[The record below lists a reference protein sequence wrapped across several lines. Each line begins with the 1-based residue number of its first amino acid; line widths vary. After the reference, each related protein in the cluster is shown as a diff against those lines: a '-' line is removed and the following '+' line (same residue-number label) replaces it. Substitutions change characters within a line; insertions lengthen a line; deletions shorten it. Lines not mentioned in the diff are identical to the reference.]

1 MGWQAKR
8 VWSSNMKTTID
19 VPDALLEAARAR
31 ARRED
36 TTLREL
42 VAEGLRRVLVEEADA
57 ASAYRY
63 EPVVF
68 DGELGTQ
75 PGVDIGDWATVRE
88 LIYGEAR

>member
-1 MGWQAKR
+1 
-8 VWSSNMKTTID
+8 MKTTID
-19 VPDALLEAARAR
+19 LPDTLLQAARAR
-31 ARRED
+31 ARQED

-42 VAEGLRRVLVEEADA
+42 VAEGLRRVLEEQQD

-68 DGELGTQ
+68 DGAPGTQ

-88 LIYGEAR
+88 LIYGEER

>member
-1 MGWQAKR
+1 
-8 VWSSNMKTTID
+8 MKTTVD
-19 VPDALLEAARAR
+19 LPDALLQAARER

-42 VAEGLRRVLVEEADA
+42 VAEGLRRVLAEEADA
-57 ASAYRY
+57 AAYRY

-68 DGELGTQ
+68 DGEPGTQ

-88 LIYGEAR
+88 LIYGERR

>member
-1 MGWQAKR
+1 
-8 VWSSNMKTTID
+8 MKTTID
-19 VPDALLEAARAR
+19 LPDTLLQAARAR
-31 ARRED
+31 ARQED

-42 VAEGLRRVLVEEADA
+42 VAEGLRRVLEEQQD

-68 DGELGTQ
+68 DGEPGTQ

-88 LIYGEAR
+88 LIYGEER

>member
-1 MGWQAKR
+1 
-8 VWSSNMKTTID
+8 MKTTID
-19 VPDALLEAARAR
+19 VPDALLQAARAQ

-42 VAEGLRRVLVEEADA
+42 VSEGLRRVLAEEGE

-88 LIYGEAR
+88 LIYGDGR